1 MIEEFDPTDP
11 SDLFDDIHVQSLIPT
26 IQHRPSLSPQ
36 EAFIRTAKIFAP
48 AGIGLILIA
57 FGLTTTGSYY
67 MPASRFAGFL
77 ADIWYG
83 WQAGTFLAMIG
94 TILIYDAI
102 KRTGY
107 L

>member
-1 MIEEFDPTDP
+1 MIAEEFEPDEPLFEGDPVRAITG
-11 SDLFDDIHVQSLIPT
+11 
-26 IQHRPSLSPQ
+26 R
-36 EAFIRTAKIFAP
+36 RTNTGYQDTFLHALKLAVP
-48 AGIGLILIA
+48 AVVGLVMIV

-67 MPASRFAGFL
+67 TSASRFGGWL

-83 WQAGTFLAMIG
+83 WQAGTFLAIVG
-94 TILIYDAI
+94 GILIYDAI

>member
-1 MIEEFDPTDP
+1 MIEEFDPVTEYGVTP
-11 SDLFDDIHVQSLIPT
+11 VQPLIQK
-26 IQHRPSLSPQ
+26 IQSKNKLSPQ

-48 AGIGLILIA
+48 AGVGLILIW

-67 MPASRFAGFL
+67 TPAGRFGGFL

-83 WQAGTFLAMIG
+83 WQAGNFLAMIG
-94 TILIYDAI
+94 TVLIYDAV
-102 KRTGY
+102 KRSGY